1 MLEIPQRNVTT
12 GTLMME
18 TDVIVIVQS
27 RSLLDLIVQTQL
39 LKLTFQ
45 RAHAQILVKMESKA
59 HQKHVTTEIMST
71 QMVVQTFVQFK
82 QVMCAQQLLVRS
94 LHVQLTLVKTD

>member
-1 MLEIPQRNVTT
+1 MT
-12 GTLMME
+12 GTLLME

-27 RSLLDLIVQTQL
+27 RSLLDLTVQTQL

-45 RAHAQILVKMESKA
+45 RAHAQMPVKMELKT
-59 HQKHVTTEIMST
+59 HLKHVTMEIMST
-71 QMVVQTFVQFK
+71 QMDVQTFVQYQ

-94 LHVQLTLVKTD
+94 LHVQLTLAETD